1 MKTVTDYEVKRI
13 ATKDYP
19 NDYSMQQYIYNKQLA
34 DKEYMSNVT
43 NYSAKAKAKSEYPN
57 DYSMQKYIYDKLVF

>member
-1 MKTVTDYEVKRI
+1 
-13 ATKDYP
+13 
-19 NDYSMQQYIYNKQLA
+19 MQQYIYNKQLA
-34 DKEYMSNVT
+34 DKEYMNNVT